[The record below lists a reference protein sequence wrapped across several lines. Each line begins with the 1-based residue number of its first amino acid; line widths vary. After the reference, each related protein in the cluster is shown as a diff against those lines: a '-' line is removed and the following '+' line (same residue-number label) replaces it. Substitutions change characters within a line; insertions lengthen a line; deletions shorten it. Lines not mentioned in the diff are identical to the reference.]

1 MEAHL
6 DNSSV
11 RKVKKMANASIND
24 FLDNVDDLTK
34 AIKDVDS
41 PEIARVRAKVKMALA
56 AAKRREDEAEARAA
70 QAEQQRHDAIAK
82 AERDRLAAESEATR
96 REAESAE
103 RERQKIAAEQREAEE
118 EPARREADTKH
129 KAPINRAI
137 VAALVSLGLTETM
150 AKAVVPA
157 LARGAIPHTKIGY

>member
-1 MEAHL
+1 MEAV

-56 AAKRREDEAEARAA
+56 AAKSALSDGAA
-70 QAEQQRHDAIAK
+70 QVRGQARQVTKTTDSYVRDNPWQVVGIA
-82 AERDRLAAESEATR
+82 AVVGIALGIMMTR
-96 REAESAE
+96 RS
-103 RERQKIAAEQREAEE
+103 
-118 EPARREADTKH
+118 D
-129 KAPINRAI
+129 
-137 VAALVSLGLTETM
+137 
-150 AKAVVPA
+150 
-157 LARGAIPHTKIGY
+157 